1 MTCCSLSV
9 RVQVLLTFSKIESM
23 YMTQYSQYT
32 YIVIVFIH
40 KYINMPI
47 KIFIPVY
54 IFVYIFFN
62 PGRKVKLM
70 CFNRGI

>member
-1 MTCCSLSV
+1 
-9 RVQVLLTFSKIESM
+9 M